1 MSPPAIPQTE
11 KAEKDSAESTHR
23 RPRQAQ
29 ARPAEDE
36 SEKNEKTSIPLPERF
51 AIALWRSSGHRTLV
65 LWTHPT
71 DRTTLSVSFDE
82 PPMKTISLLVF
93 TTAALLSAAVA
104 QAPADSSPEQKA
116 IVANDRTYEAAYAK
130 ADVATLVNAFADDAE
145 YTTDDGRTFTGKAEI
160 EAAIRAGLLG
170 NKGSKLTITADSV
183 RVLGPE
189 AVMEKGSTLVT
200 PKSGEPKAALFTA
213 IYQKKE
219 GKWKISTLLEI
230 PMPVATA
237 HDHLAELG
245 WLIGEWEDSDKT
257 NDTSVR
263 SQYIW
268 ARGGNFMTRNVTVKR
283 AGEVALE
290 GWQVIGWDPVEE
302 RIRSWTFDGEGGFS
316 EGRWSREGERW
327 LLREAGF
334 AADGSRT
341 SADNTITKMSADR
354 VTWESNNRTLD
365 GDPQPSIG
373 RIEINR
379 VKGS

>member
-1 MSPPAIPQTE
+1 
-11 KAEKDSAESTHR
+11 
-23 RPRQAQ
+23 
-29 ARPAEDE
+29 
-36 SEKNEKTSIPLPERF
+36 
-51 AIALWRSSGHRTLV
+51 
-65 LWTHPT
+65 
-71 DRTTLSVSFDE
+71 
-82 PPMKTISLLVF
+82 MKTIALLAF
-93 TTAALLSAAVA
+93 TSAALSGAALA
-104 QAPADSSPEQKA
+104 QAPAESPEKTA
-116 IVANDRTYEAAYAK
+116 IMANDRAYEAAYAK

-145 YTTDDGRTFTGKAEI
+145 YTTDDGRTFAGRAEI
-160 EAAIRAGLLG
+160 EGAIRAGLLG

-189 AVMEKGSTLVT
+189 AVMEKGSTEVA
-200 PKSGEPKAALFTA
+200 PKSGEAKGALFTA

-219 GKWKISTLLEI
+219 GKWKIVTLVET
-230 PMPVATA
+230 PTPVATPA
-237 HDHLAELG
+237 DHLAELG

-283 AGEVALE
+283 AGDVALE

-316 EGRWSREGERW
+316 EGRWSREGDRW
-327 LLREAGF
+327 LLREVGF
-334 AADGSRT
+334 APDGSRT
-341 SADNTITKMSADR
+341 SADNTITKVSADR
-354 VTWESNNRTLD
+354 VSWESNNRTLD

-373 RIEINR
+373 RVEINR